1 MLSGIF
7 CVFVFA
13 FLSDGKM
20 THLQAWTGVMVESM
34 RARGGGELSHWV
46 RHPLD
51 VAASISPYGRRFPW
65 ENHSYWMDVRYGRGV
80 VGHIVISMR
89 DFASLLGVRYPGSAD

>member
-65 ENHSYWMDVRYGRGV
+65 EII
-80 VGHIVISMR
+80 HIGWTYDTGAV
-89 DFASLLGVRYPGSAD
+89 LLGILLSR